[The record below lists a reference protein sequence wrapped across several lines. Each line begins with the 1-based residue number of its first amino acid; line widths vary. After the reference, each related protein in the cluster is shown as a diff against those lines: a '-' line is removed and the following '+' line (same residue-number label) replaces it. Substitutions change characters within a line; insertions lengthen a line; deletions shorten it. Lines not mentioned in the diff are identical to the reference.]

1 MFQELVVGV
10 HGLVIQYE
18 TNFGVI
24 ALQFL
29 EEDRQKENAPPA
41 AAITSTGWI
50 VVGSGS
56 SPSSGGGVPLQ
67 DSHHSQ
73 SSPSSRK
80 SSATGMRTS
89 FSSNQISTCMS
100 DWGGVN
106 TQGARSRTNEMLKHS
121 MPHAFWN
128 FFTVI

>member
-1 MFQELVVGV
+1 MLFELLNLTCFTIYQELVVAL

-41 AAITSTGWI
+41 AAITSSGWI

-56 SPSSGGGVPLQ
+56 SPQPN
-67 DSHHSQ
+67 SQ
-73 SSPSSRK
+73 LPPEVLPSTSPSNRK
-80 SSATGMRTS
+80 LSAGMRPS
-89 FSSNQISTCMS
+89 FSTSQLSTYA
-100 DWGGVN
+100 G
-106 TQGARSRTNEMLKHS
+106 
-121 MPHAFWN
+121 
-128 FFTVI
+128 

>member
-1 MFQELVVGV
+1 MVAL

-50 VVGSGS
+50 VVGSGT
-56 SPSSGGGVPLQ
+56 SPSSGGAAPFQ
-67 DSHHSQ
+67 DNHHPQ
-73 SSPSSRK
+73 NSPSSRK
-80 SSATGMRTS
+80 SSTTGIRTS
-89 FSSNQISTCMS
+89 FSSTQLSTCMS
-100 DWGGVN
+100 DLGG
-106 TQGARSRTNEMLKHS
+106 GL
-121 MPHAFWN
+121 
-128 FFTVI
+128 VIYLVRRCRG